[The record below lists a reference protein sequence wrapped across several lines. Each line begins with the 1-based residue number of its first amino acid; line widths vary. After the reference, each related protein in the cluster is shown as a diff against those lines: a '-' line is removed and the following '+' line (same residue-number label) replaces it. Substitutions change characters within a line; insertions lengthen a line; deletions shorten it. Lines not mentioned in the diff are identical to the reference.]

1 MEKLIIVGCGA
12 GGVFTALETLELN
25 KDIKI
30 LMIDKGNDIT
40 KRVCPKE
47 LKGVCT
53 NCKSCSINS
62 GFGGSGSSTDSKM
75 ALSSDIGGDVGE
87 LIGKDVAEDI
97 VQYVWEIYQKF
108 GAKARVE
115 GVSDREAINSIRK
128 KAIKSNLKLIEAP
141 LVHLGTEGS
150 REIYKRF
157 KDYLVDNGVE
167 ILCNTNVAD
176 LVVEDGTVRGVIDD
190 ENNVYNADKVVLA
203 LGRQGA
209 SFIKDMCN
217 KYGIKNENGRIDI
230 GVRVECRDEVM
241 KEVNDALYE
250 AKLVG
255 YPPTF
260 KDSCRVFC
268 ANPSGFVAR
277 ENYRDIGVV
286 NGHAYKSKKSNN
298 TNFAILC
305 SYKFTEPFED
315 TILYGDSIAKLSNML
330 GEGEILV
337 QRYGDI
343 ISGKRSKQK
352 DLEKGNVKPTL
363 KAVAGDITLALPYRV
378 VVNILEF
385 IDMLDGVV
393 DGIKSDETLLYAT
406 ELKRY
411 SNKINV
417 DDSFETSIKN
427 LHAIGDCSGWSR
439 NLMMASVS
447 GIYLARKI
455 ILKKY

>member
-1 MEKLIIVGCGA
+1 
-12 GGVFTALETLELN
+12 
-25 KDIKI
+25 
-30 LMIDKGNDIT
+30 
-40 KRVCPKE
+40 
-47 LKGVCT
+47 
-53 NCKSCSINS
+53 
-62 GFGGSGSSTDSKM
+62 
-75 ALSSDIGGDVGE
+75 
-87 LIGKDVAEDI
+87 
-97 VQYVWEIYQKF
+97 
-108 GAKARVE
+108 
-115 GVSDREAINSIRK
+115 
-128 KAIKSNLKLIEAP
+128 
-141 LVHLGTEGS
+141 
-150 REIYKRF
+150 
-157 KDYLVDNGVE
+157 
-167 ILCNTNVAD
+167 
-176 LVVEDGTVRGVIDD
+176 
-190 ENNVYNADKVVLA
+190 
-203 LGRQGA
+203 
-209 SFIKDMCN
+209 
-217 KYGIKNENGRIDI
+217 
-230 GVRVECRDEVM
+230 M

-277 ENYRDIGVV
+277 ENYGDIGVV
-286 NGHAYKSKKSNN
+286 NGHAYKNKKSSN

-447 GIYLARKI
+447 GVHLARKI
-455 ILKKY
+455 ILK